1 MNTKTLSRKLLTTF
15 LLLALM
21 ALPAAAQTKEANQ
34 ARQAIMAAAQKINT
48 LQCDFTQTK
57 QLRML
62 NNKLTSRGRMYYQK
76 SDRLR
81 WEYASPYQFT
91 FLLNGNQ
98 ALTRQGGKTKMIA
111 TQQSKTLRQVS
122 RIMMSS
128 VVGDCLSNT
137 RDFKVTLKQVSGQ
150 WQATLVP
157 QRGSMKQMFRS
168 IRLTFHK
175 KSRQVTSVLLT
186 EKNGDTTLIELHNP
200 VTNKTIDAK
209 IFALH

>member
-81 WEYASPYQFT
+81 WEYTSPYSYT

-98 ALTRQGGKTKMIA
+98 ALMRQGRQTKVSSTA
-111 TQQSKTLRQVS
+111 GNKTLREVS

-128 VVGDCLSNT
+128 VVGNCLSNT
-137 RDFKVTLKQVSGQ
+137 RDFKVALRQVGGR
-150 WQATLVP
+150 WQATLTP
-157 QRGSMKQMFRS
+157 QRGTMKQMFKN
-168 IRLTFHK
+168 IRLTFN
-175 KSRQVTSVLLT
+175 RQTKQVQSVLLT
-186 EKNGDTTLIELHNP
+186 EKNGDTTLIELHN
-200 VTNKTIDAK
+200 TIINKAIDAK

>member
-1 MNTKTLSRKLLTTF
+1 MTKIYSYFRLP
-15 LLLALM
+15 LLLLILLLS
-21 ALPAAAQTKEANQ
+21 LPVTAQTAKEAAAAKT
-34 ARQAIMAAAQKINT
+34 AITAAAQKINT

-57 QLRML
+57 RLKML
-62 NNKLTSRGRMYYQK
+62 NNKVVSRGRMYYQR